1 MSEKVAQA
9 IADMAAATENNPEA
23 RAFLSG
29 LAQGLTYN
37 RPADQVAG
45 DDAEPEAEAEG

>member
-1 MSEKVAQA
+1 MSDKVKQA
-9 IADMAAATENNPEA
+9 IAEMTAATENNPEA

-37 RPADQVAG
+37 RPA
-45 DDAEPEAEAEG
+45 ESEAEDADTEEEA